1 MRKRAWKRIISTL
14 LIVCMLAGVAPVT
27 QMQQVEAFD
36 ILGIVE
42 RMGCVVRGGMNA
54 YETAKKE
61 NWDAGEAFFGTF
73 KNIGKEILGLN
84 NNESP
89 GSTVIVNQV
98 DLARYNPNLPVSRAL
113 LISRAFP

>member
-1 MRKRAWKRIISTL
+1 
-14 LIVCMLAGVAPVT
+14 
-27 QMQQVEAFD
+27 
-36 ILGIVE
+36 
-42 RMGCVVRGGMNA
+42 MGCVVRGGMNA

-61 NWDAGEAFFGTF
+61 NWGCGEAFFGTF

-98 DLARYNPNLPVSRAL
+98 DLSEVQSELASIQSSLDKQSISLNKLESDMQKNTEETKVRLKL
-113 LISRAFP
+113 LVKRLNRQIRNEVMRTI